1 MSTDRLTLEQ
11 EDGTLGPKS
20 VLLGVFATTALIGL
34 TALHR
39 SRKIPTETSLRDLV
53 LLGLATNR
61 LSRLLARDKITR
73 PLRAPFTDLAPDS
86 DRPGAV
92 AEKPSGSGMRRVV
105 GELLTCPRCTAMWSA
120 LGLTL
125 GFAAAPRATR
135 TISMLLS
142 LAAISDIANHHIA
155 RVR

>member
-1 MSTDRLTLEQ
+1 MAEQ
-11 EDGTLGPKS
+11 EDDTLGPKS
-20 VLLGVFATTALIGL
+20 LLLGVFAMTAAIGL
-34 TALHR
+34 ASLHK
-39 SRKIPTETSLRDLV
+39 SRKMPTETSLRDLV

-61 LSRLLARDKITR
+61 LSRLFAKDKITR

-86 DRPGAV
+86 DHPGAV
-92 AEKPSGSGMRRVV
+92 AEKPSGSGMRRVL

-135 TISMLLS
+135 TIATLLS
-142 LAAISDIANHHIA
+142 LAAISDIANRHIA
-155 RVR
+155 RVS